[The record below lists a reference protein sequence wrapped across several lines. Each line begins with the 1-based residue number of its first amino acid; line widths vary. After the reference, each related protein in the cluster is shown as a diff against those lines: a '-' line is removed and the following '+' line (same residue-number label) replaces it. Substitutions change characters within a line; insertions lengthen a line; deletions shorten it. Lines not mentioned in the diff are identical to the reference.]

1 MRLDLTAAEHTNCPR
16 LLRRFGLLAVVLVL
30 RGAELESGRAD
41 AREPVDPATSTGR
54 CPATPR
60 SHWSGI

>member
-41 AREPVDPATSTGR
+41 AREPADPDLNWTLPGHATVSLIW
-54 CPATPR
+54 
-60 SHWSGI
+60 H